1 MRIKLVLFITDL
13 LEKYFYTPKLLA
25 SLQSAVSLN
34 PGNEKNLVIFDVGA
48 NKGQSIDFF
57 TQHFIYK
64 SIFAFEP
71 DPNVFSQLKTF
82 SIKSGVS
89 LNNFALGQKNGKI
102 SFYASPLT
110 VTSSLILPNQD
121 SNWSRIKRRIL
132 GLSKENSFNEIEV
145 EIKTLD
151 SFVKSNSI
159 TEIDILKIDVEGA
172 ELQVLN
178 GATESLANKKI
189 RIIQIEVHYDDQRK
203 STYQE
208 IDTLLQTYKYVKFNE
223 IKHSFGNFS
232 DIIYMQKVVC

>member
-89 LNNFALGQKNGKI
+89 LNNFALGQKNGKV
-102 SFYASPLT
+102 SFYVSPLT

-132 GLSKENSFNEIEV
+132 GLSNENSFNEIDLLKNPIIDRV
-145 EIKTLD
+145 FCCNKFFINHFSASVAIAT
-151 SFVKSNSI
+151 SYFTSCISI
-159 TEIDILKIDVEGA
+159 
-172 ELQVLN
+172 
-178 GATESLANKKI
+178 
-189 RIIQIEVHYDDQRK
+189 
-203 STYQE
+203 
-208 IDTLLQTYKYVKFNE
+208 
-223 IKHSFGNFS
+223 NFL
-232 DIIYMQKVVC
+232 